1 MTRAEAEAFCADWL
15 PRWTG
20 NRPDALLELYAE
32 DVAYRDP
39 ARPGGVR
46 GREALAEY
54 FRLLLARNPEWRWHA
69 EEIHPIEGGFTL
81 LWRAE
86 IPVGDRVV
94 EERGLD
100 WIFVRDGRIVRAEVF
115 FDRSRLRAQPRPAPE
130 P

>member
-20 NRPDALLELYAE
+20 NRPDELLELYDE
-32 DVAYRDP
+32 EVWYRDP
-39 ARPGGVR
+39 ARPEGIR
-46 GREALAEY
+46 GKAALEDY
-54 FRLLLARNPEWRWHA
+54 FRVLLFRNPEWRWHA
-69 EEIHPIEGGFTL
+69 EEIHPLEGGFTL

-100 WIFVRDGRIVRAEVF
+100 WIFVRDGRIVRTEVF
-115 FDRSRLRAQPRPAPE
+115 FDRSRLREAGR
-130 P
+130 

>member
-20 NRPDALLELYAE
+20 NRPDVLLELYAD
-32 DVAYRDP
+32 DVVYRDP
-39 ARPGGVR
+39 ARPEGVR
-46 GREALAEY
+46 GREALAGY
-54 FRLLLARNPEWRWHA
+54 FRLLLARNPDWRWHA

-86 IPVGDRVV
+86 IPVGGTLV

-100 WIFVRDGRIVRAEVF
+100 WIFVRDGAIIRAEVF
-115 FDRSRLRAQPRPAPE
+115 FDRSRLLAAARSASRP
-130 P
+130 